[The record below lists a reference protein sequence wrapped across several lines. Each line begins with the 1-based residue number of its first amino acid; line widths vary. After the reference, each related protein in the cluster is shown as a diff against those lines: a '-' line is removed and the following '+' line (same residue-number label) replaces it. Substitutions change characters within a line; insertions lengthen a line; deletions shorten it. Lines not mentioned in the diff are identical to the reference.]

1 MYVRLLDVVLFA
13 FVLLGINF
21 LVISIVQPTR
31 LHDVKSTTA
40 QEQVIVDS
48 DKYIDHE
55 LRFGKDRYG
64 NCWVVAYDNAWAQPI
79 ECSKIGR

>member
-1 MYVRLLDVVLFA
+1 MYVRLLDWIIFSLVM
-13 FVLLGINF
+13 LGIVF
-21 LVISIVQPTR
+21 LIIIVTDNAHNR
-31 LHDVKSTTA
+31 DVKSITA

-55 LRFGKDRYG
+55 LRFGKDRHG